1 MSGRIYIGLDQGTT
15 GVTALAFDEQWQA
28 VGRGYREIGQHYPQL
43 GWVEHDAE
51 EILASAQYA
60 VKAALAAAGAQP
72 GQVRAL
78 GLDHEGESV
87 VVWERSSGRPVYP
100 AIVWQDRRTA
110 AMAEELEEKHGALFR
125 ERTGLTPDAYFSA
138 TKLKWILDR
147 VDPDRSRAKSGQLLA
162 GNMDAWL
169 MWNMTGGVEHRTDA
183 STASRTMLYNIRTG
197 TWDRDLLELLDIPER
212 LLPEIGDSAGRWST
226 IRPEGFAG
234 LSCPVC
240 AAMADQ
246 QAAMVGQICLE
257 PGSVKTTYGTGCFM
271 LMNTGDEPIYSRS
284 GLVTTVG
291 WQLKGQRTCALDGG
305 IYIAGAAIQ
314 WLRDGLKVIRSAAQT
329 EELALSVADNGGVYF
344 VPAFTGLAAPHWD
357 SYARGMMIG
366 ITGGTT
372 DAHVARAALEATAYQ
387 VKDVLDA
394 MERDSGVAITA
405 MRCDGG
411 SAVNRFLMQFQADL
425 LGLPVDV
432 PKVRDTTAQGAAY
445 MAAVG
450 VDDYASLKDFEGFWQ
465 LERRYEPRMGQ
476 DQRQL
481 LMERWHRAVDRCRG
495 WEK

>member
-169 MWNMTGGVEHRTDA
+169 MWNMTGGEEHRTDA

-246 QAAMVGQICLE
+246 QAAMVGQICLASMAAFSFSHFE
-257 PGSVKTTYGTGCFM
+257 YKGKQAIFMALLATMMIPTESLIISNYLTIGDLGLYDTYLAMILPSLASAMSIFFMRQAFMQVPRALYEVARMEGCGNLRYLFTMLLPLSKGSIGAIC
-271 LMNTGDEPIYSRS
+271 IYTFINAWNSYLWPL
-284 GLVTTVG
+284 LVTNQTSMRTVQIG
-291 WQLKGQRTCALDGG
+291 VGMLYDRE
-305 IYIAGAAIQ
+305 AA
-314 WLRDGLKVIRSAAQT
+314 
-329 EELALSVADNGGVYF
+329 
-344 VPAFTGLAAPHWD
+344 
-357 SYARGMMIG
+357 SYNMIMAG
-366 ITGGTT
+366 ITIVLIPSVLVFVVGQKQILSGT
-372 DAHVARAALEATAYQ
+372 L
-387 VKDVLDA
+387 
-394 MERDSGVAITA
+394 SGAIK
-405 MRCDGG
+405 G
-411 SAVNRFLMQFQADL
+411 
-425 LGLPVDV
+425 
-432 PKVRDTTAQGAAY
+432 
-445 MAAVG
+445 
-450 VDDYASLKDFEGFWQ
+450 
-465 LERRYEPRMGQ
+465 
-476 DQRQL
+476 
-481 LMERWHRAVDRCRG
+481 
-495 WEK
+495 